1 MQSVLPGQLA
11 YVVLVS
17 ILDAALL
24 SWLGLLAFRR
34 RVRTLMRASGGDAS
48 GGAIREPRRAPRQA
62 DGVPPRPEF
71 ALFDA
76 ADVPGARLRPAVAV
90 QRRIVV
96 TYVLAAAMHSAIM
109 TALELGTGAERLSWV
124 AWIARWWVNGWAMV
138 PSLIALLVLDR
149 ASCTRVVIA
158 YVGGGALL
166 VSLATVVSQVLR
178 GALDAAPFTNLYW
191 LGLALAFTAWVPLL
205 LILVTG
211 WRRIRAVTPLA
222 LAGTLVFAFGAVFFR
237 ELMLNAFDV
246 AAIRRGLLG
255 LVAAAST
262 ETAYYG
268 AFMLVSL
275 PVGALAWW
283 LLRAVASGFE
293 RKRFSDVQL
302 IVDCWWLIVTAV
314 EVAELSSALGIGAV
328 VGGAAAFIAYR
339 VSIALGLR
347 RSPPTSSDGNRLLLL
362 RVFGYQARTE
372 ALFDRVAQRWR
383 FQGPVQLI
391 AGVDLATRTIDPGDI
406 LRFLGGRLAE
416 QYVASAE
423 DVARHVTCFDR
434 GRDPDGR
441 FRVNEMY
448 CHDDTWRPAVD
459 ALLEVSDRV
468 LMDVRSFSERNQG
481 CIFELERLVWQLP
494 SDAIVLVVDHSTDL
508 RRLGDVL
515 DTAWQAAVEAG
526 RARGTGRLSLVRIED
541 SDVRGAELLTQ
552 RLLGAGQPQRVLR
565 AEALATVPGPDR

>member
-11 YVVLVS
+11 YVILVS

-34 RVRTLMRASGGDAS
+34 RVRTLMRASGGDSS
-48 GGAIREPRRAPRQA
+48 GGAAAGPPRRAPRQA
-62 DGVPPRPEF
+62 EGVPPRPEF
-71 ALFDA
+71 ALFA
-76 ADVPGARLRPAVAV
+76 TADVCRARLGPAAPV

-96 TYVLAAAMHSAIM
+96 TYVLAAAVHSAIV
-109 TALELGTGAERLSWV
+109 TALELATGVERVSWV
-124 AWIARWWVNGWAMV
+124 AWIARWWVNGWAIV

-149 ASCTRVVIA
+149 AS
-158 YVGGGALL
+158 GGRLVMVYLGAGALL

-191 LGLALAFTAWVPLL
+191 LALALAFTAWVPLL
-205 LILVTG
+205 LMLVTG

-237 ELMLNAFDV
+237 ELMLSAFDV

-255 LVAAAST
+255 LAAAAST
-262 ETAYYG
+262 EAAYYG
-268 AFMLVSL
+268 VFMLVSL

-314 EVAELSSALGIGAV
+314 QVAELSGTLGLGAV
-328 VGGAAAFIAYR
+328 MGGAAAFVAYR
-339 VSIALGLR
+339 VSIGLGLR
-347 RSPPTSSDGNRLLLL
+347 RSRRPASSSDGNRLLLL

-383 FQGPVQLI
+383 FHGPVQLI
-391 AGVDLATRTIDPGDI
+391 AGVDLATRTLDPGDI

-416 QYVASAE
+416 QYVASAG
-423 DVARHVTCFDR
+423 DVAQQVARLDR

-448 CHDDTWRPAVD
+448 CHDDTWRPGVD

-494 SDAIVLVVDHSTDL
+494 SDAIVLVVDRSTDL

-515 DTAWQAAVEAG
+515 ETAWQAARASG
-526 RARGTGRLSLVRIED
+526 RARGNGRLSLVRIERND
-541 SDVRGAELLTQ
+541 AREAARLTQ
-552 RLLGAGQPQRVLR
+552 RLLGVGEPERVLHVGDLP
-565 AEALATVPGPDR
+565 AALA